1 MNDPLESTAYL
12 LTRVRDGDEAARDRL
27 IARYV
32 PMLREWARGR
42 LPGGARGLAD
52 TDDLVQVTL
61 IRALKHLN
69 EFQSRGE
76 GAFLRYLRQILL
88 NAMRNEIRR
97 ASRRGPHDEIDDTIP
112 AAAVSPLEA
121 TVSRE
126 TMERYE
132 AALEKLGEE
141 QQEAVILR
149 VEMGYSY
156 DQIAEALGK
165 NSANTARMVV
175 TRALAVLART
185 MDQAA

>member
-1 MNDPLESTAYL
+1 MSGQLESTAFL
-12 LTRVRDGDEAARDRL
+12 LTRVRDGDEAARERL
-27 IARYV
+27 IVRYL

-42 LPGGARGLAD
+42 LPGGARSLSD

-69 EFQSRGE
+69 EFESRGE
-76 GAFLRYLRQILL
+76 GAFLRYLRHVLL
-88 NAMRNEIRR
+88 NAMRDEIRR
-97 ASRRGPHDEIDDTIP
+97 AARRGPHDELVDAHPSP
-112 AAAVSPLEA
+112 APSPLEA
-121 TVSRE
+121 TVSRD

-132 AALEKLGEE
+132 AALQTLGEE

-175 TRALAVLART
+175 TRALTRLSLA
-185 MDQAA
+185 MDA